1 MNITL
6 QGRVVAM
13 DPAFTVLNQ
22 GAIYIDGN
30 TIVAV
35 TDRAAAPPAGFAGA
49 QIVDTGGTIF
59 PGLIELHNHLSY
71 DALQMWQVPK
81 PFSDRGQWQT
91 NSDYVANVSGPMGVI
106 AKSNDAR
113 LLAALVRYVETKCL
127 LGGVTTSQGISLKG
141 DNLDTYYKSAMR
153 VVDDPGDPKFPR
165 ASTRIPDVDA
175 SDWAAFKKEVDKA
188 SCLLLHLSEGL
199 DPKAREAFL
208 ALQNP
213 QSKEWAIGPAFAGI
227 HCAALQSADFALMA
241 SKGGSV
247 VWSPLS
253 NLLLYGGTTNVKA
266 ARAAGVPVA
275 LGSDWSPSGSKNLL
289 NELKVALIVNSVN
302 GIGMADRDLV
312 AMATSVPASIVKWG
326 ALIGSLS
333 AGKRADLLVVTST
346 SPSDPYGSLLNALET
361 DVTLVMIDGRAVVGT
376 TALMTALGQ
385 TGENVPLGNQ
395 TRVINYGPGDPRI
408 PLVTFAD
415 AQAALT
421 DALNRIPT
429 LLSDEKAGHGVSASK
444 LTHAAAAPQ
453 LRLALDEE
461 HRGGFALRPRL
472 PFANALTGPDAV
484 AAPAAAVTPIKALK
498 LDPVAVADDPGY
510 GALLQSQINIPAA
523 VKSALKSIY

>member
-1 MNITL
+1 MKIIL
-6 QGRVVAM
+6 HGRVATM
-13 DPAFTVLNQ
+13 DQAFTVLSQ

-35 TDRAAAPPAGFAGA
+35 ADKAAPPPAGFTGA

-81 PFSDRGQWQT
+81 KFSDRGQWQS

-106 AKSNDAR
+106 AKSNDPH
-113 LLAALVRYVETKCL
+113 LLASLVRYVETKCL

-175 SDWAAFKKEVDKA
+175 SDWAAFKKDVDKA

-213 QSKEWAIGPAFAGI
+213 QSKEWAIGPALAGI

-241 SKGGSV
+241 SKGASA

-253 NLLLYGGTTNVKA
+253 NLLLYGGTTDVKA
-266 ARAAGVPVA
+266 AREAGVPVA

-289 NELKVALIVNSVN
+289 HELKVAMIVNSVN

-312 AMATSVPASIVKWG
+312 AMVTAVPASIVKWE

-333 AGKRADLLVVTST
+333 AGKRADLLVVNAPASA
-346 SPSDPYGSLLNALET
+346 DPYGSLLKAHET
-361 DVTLVMIDGRAVVGT
+361 DVTLVMIDGRAVVGMK
-376 TALMTALGQ
+376 ALMTAFGQ
-385 TGENVPLGNQ
+385 TGENVPLGKQ
-395 TRVINYGPGDPRI
+395 TRVINYGSGDPRI
-408 PLVTFAD
+408 PVVTFAE

-421 DALNRIPT
+421 DALNRLPT
-429 LLSDEKAGHGVSASK
+429 LLSDEKAGHGVSGSK
-444 LTHAAAAPQ
+444 VAHAAAAPQ

-472 PFANALTGPDAV
+472 PFANKLTGPDAV
-484 AAPAAAVTPIKALK
+484 AAPAGAVAPLKALK

-510 GALLQSQINIPAA
+510 GALLQGQINISAA
-523 VKSALKSIY
+523 IKSALKSIY